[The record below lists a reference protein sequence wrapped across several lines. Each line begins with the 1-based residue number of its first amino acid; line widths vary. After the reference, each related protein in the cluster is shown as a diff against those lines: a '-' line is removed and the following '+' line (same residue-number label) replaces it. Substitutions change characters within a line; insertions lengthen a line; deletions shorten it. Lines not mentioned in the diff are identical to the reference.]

1 MIHKHIRSTLS
12 KAAKSLKQQP
22 LSKELF
28 YIQGGM
34 GGWGGGGGV
43 LGNNTAVSLI
53 NSATNTGVPVDSTLA
68 RYIKDA
74 GMETK
79 NNNNNKN

>member
-1 MIHKHIRSTLS
+1 M
-12 KAAKSLKQQP
+12 
-22 LSKELF
+22 
-28 YIQGGM
+28 
-34 GGWGGGGGV
+34 
-43 LGNNTAVSLI
+43 SLI

-79 NNNNNKN
+79 NNNNKKNIKKIIILYMVIKT